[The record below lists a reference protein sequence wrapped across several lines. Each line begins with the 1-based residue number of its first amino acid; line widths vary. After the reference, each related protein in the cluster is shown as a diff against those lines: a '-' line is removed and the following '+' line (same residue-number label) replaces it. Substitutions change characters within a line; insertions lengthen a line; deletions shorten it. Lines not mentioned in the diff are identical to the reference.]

1 MNKESGKR
9 IRKYFLFSARD
20 SVLSVLILAA
30 TTGLC
35 FLLRMFV
42 EGPHDVSVIFIL
54 GVFLIARFTQGYFY
68 GAAASLVAV
77 VLVNYLFTYP
87 YYHLN
92 FTLTGYPV
100 TVLCMLAVAVI
111 TSMLTTQIK
120 EQSEVR
126 VEAEREKM
134 RGNLL
139 RAVSHDLRTPLTAI
153 FGASSAILEN
163 HALLSDQDRLELVAG
178 IREDSQWLIRMVENL
193 LAVTRFDA
201 GTGARLTKTPVPAEE
216 VAAESVQKFNRRFP
230 EWHVSVVVPQ
240 ELLMVPM
247 DGMLIEQVLINL
259 LENAVLHAAG
269 ATQIWL
275 NVTDEGQNVCF
286 EVADDGCGIEESRL
300 SGLFD
305 GAVSSSQGNSDG
317 RRNMGIGLSV
327 CRTII
332 RAHGG
337 EITVFN
343 RKQGGADFRFTLPK
357 EDKAL

>member
-1 MNKESGKR
+1 MKKEHDRK
-9 IRKYFLFSARD
+9 IKKYFLFSVRD
-20 SVLSVLILAA
+20 SILSLAILAA

-54 GVFLIARFTQGYFY
+54 AVFLIARFTQGYFY
-68 GAAASLVAV
+68 GAAASLIAV

-100 TVLCMLAVAVI
+100 TILCMLVVAVT

-120 EQSEVR
+120 EQSEIR

-139 RAVSHDLRTPLTAI
+139 RAVSHDLRTPLTSI

-163 HALLSDQDRLELVAG
+163 HDLLSERERLELVSG

-193 LAVTRFDA
+193 LTVTRFDA
-201 GTGARLTKTPVPAEE
+201 GTGASLTKTPVPAEE
-216 VAAESVQKFNRRFP
+216 VAAEAVQKFNKRFP
-230 EWHVSVVVPQ
+230 ERHVSVAVPQ
-240 ELLMVPM
+240 ELLMVRM
-247 DGMLIEQVLINL
+247 DAMLIEQVLINL
-259 LENAVLHAAG
+259 LENAALHAAG
-269 ATQIWL
+269 AAQIWL
-275 NVTDEGQNVCF
+275 NVTDEKQNVCF
-286 EVADDGCGIEESRL
+286 EVADDGCGIEKNRL
-300 SGLFD
+300 PGLFD
-305 GAVSSSQGNSDG
+305 GGVRSAQSHSDD

-337 EITVFN
+337 EITASN
-343 RKQGGADFRFTLPK
+343 RKEGGAVFRFTLPK
-357 EDKAL
+357 EEKAL

>member
-1 MNKESGKR
+1 MC
-9 IRKYFLFSARD
+9 IR
-20 SVLSVLILAA
+20 
-30 TTGLC
+30 
-35 FLLRMFV
+35 
-42 EGPHDVSVIFIL
+42 
-54 GVFLIARFTQGYFY
+54 
-68 GAAASLVAV
+68 
-77 VLVNYLFTYP
+77 
-87 YYHLN
+87 
-92 FTLTGYPV
+92 
-100 TVLCMLAVAVI
+100 
-111 TSMLTTQIK
+111 
-120 EQSEVR
+120 
-126 VEAEREKM
+126 
-134 RGNLL
+134 
-139 RAVSHDLRTPLTAI
+139 
-153 FGASSAILEN
+153 
-163 HALLSDQDRLELVAG
+163 DR
-178 IREDSQWLIRMVENL
+178 
-193 LAVTRFDA
+193 
-201 GTGARLTKTPVPAEE
+201 
-216 VAAESVQKFNRRFP
+216 
-230 EWHVSVVVPQ
+230 
-240 ELLMVPM
+240 
-247 DGMLIEQVLINL
+247 VLINL